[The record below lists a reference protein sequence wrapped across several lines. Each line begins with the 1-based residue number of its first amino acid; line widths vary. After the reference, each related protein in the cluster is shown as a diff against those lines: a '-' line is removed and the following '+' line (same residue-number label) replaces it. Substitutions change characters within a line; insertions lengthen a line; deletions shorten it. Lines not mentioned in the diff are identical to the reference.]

1 VKTVGSVGSG
11 HGGRSGRMSS
21 STLMVEA
28 IMCTLSETWKG
39 ECLLV
44 ALY

>member
-1 VKTVGSVGSG
+1 MVD

-28 IMCTLSETWKG
+28 VMWTLSGRWNG

-44 ALY
+44 ELCLGLDVD